1 MHIQNG
7 IEENLRFLIL
17 EVKKQL
23 ERTKAYI
30 DNPTLEL
37 LDLVLSRD
45 DYVDNLKS
53 IIQRK
58 CFSSAA
64 QGEDQ
69 DPAALDALK
78 AVNVVAA
85 NLERIADFCEKIIRQ
100 LTYVEDEDILRQYE
114 FDDLFREVIDGVL
127 LIPEAVIAG
136 DVKVALSLCRV
147 EHRIDEIYAALFR
160 DILNDLKTGEHTQS
174 LVTILFIARYLERMG
189 DSLLNIGEA
198 AVSAFL
204 GEGIKIEQLDTLERS
219 LAAADLNPRISDLS
233 LAALGE
239 TRSGCRIDL
248 VSTRSESDG
257 ATMVI
262 FKEGERKKMEQE
274 KAGVDYW
281 DALVPG
287 IAPTIYAHR
296 SDGKSAALLFE
307 YLDGQTFEQLLL
319 SGTDAELTRAL
330 SRLGETLSSVWLKT
344 RRNASACLAFSE
356 QIKMRLND
364 VYAVHPSFANTHGTL
379 AGVEI
384 SSFEGLLDK
393 VADIEAKA
401 SPPCAVLVH
410 GDFNIDNIIFDA
422 KTDRIRFIDLHRSSL
437 TDYVQDISVFLVSNF
452 RLQAFDA
459 PVRRRINRTIRD
471 FHAFTAEFADG
482 IDDETFELRLALGL
496 ARSFVT
502 STRFVLDADF
512 ARSMLLRSRYLIEAI
527 ADLGPHEYGKFE
539 VPREVMID

>member
-1 MHIQNG
+1 MHIHNG

-53 IIQRK
+53 VIQRK

-100 LTYVEDEDILRQYE
+100 LTYVEDEEILRHYE

-127 LIPEAVIAG
+127 LVPEAVIAG
-136 DVKVALSLCRV
+136 DVKVALSICRI
-147 EHRIDEIYAALFR
+147 EHRIDEIYAAMFR
-160 DILNDLKTGEHTQS
+160 NILNDLKTGEHTQS

-233 LAALGE
+233 LAAVGE
-239 TRSGCRIDL
+239 TKSGCRIDL

-307 YLDGQTFEQLLL
+307 YLDGETFEKLLL
-319 SGTDAELTRAL
+319 SGTDTELTRAL

-344 RRNASACLAFSE
+344 RRNAPASLAFSE
-356 QIKMRLND
+356 QIRKRLND
-364 VYAVHPSFANTHGTL
+364 VYAVHPSFANAHGAL

-393 VADIEAKA
+393 VAGIETKMN
-401 SPPCAVLVH
+401 PPCAVLVH

-422 KTDRIRFIDLHRSSL
+422 KSDRIRFIDLHRSSL

-482 IDDETFELRLALGL
+482 IGDETFEIRLALGL

-502 STRFVLDADF
+502 STRFVLDTDF
-512 ARSMLLRSRYLIEAI
+512 ARRMLLRSRYLIESV
-527 ADLGPHEYGKFE
+527 ADLKPHEYGKFT
-539 VPREVMID
+539 VPPEVMVD